1 MPYTIKNI
9 APTIRGIFPHIPHSN
24 NNNVVVAIIQKLCH
38 ICGTAVSCT
47 TPITPIIRNI
57 FAILLPMTLPYATAL
72 CLCIAATIDTV
83 NSGNDVPN
91 AIKVNP
97 STDSWTPQMRANL
110 DADATNKSA
119 PYTMATIPKIDN
131 AKHVKTDNSFFLD
144 NCQSCGSGSLS

>member
-72 CLCIAATIDTV
+72 CLCIAATVDTV

-91 AIKVNP
+91 AINVNP
-97 STDSWTPQMRANL
+97 TTDSFTPHIRANA
-110 DADATNKSA
+110 DADDTNKSA
-119 PYTMATIPKIDN
+119 PYTIVAIPNIDNAPKDKIDN
-131 AKHVKTDNSFFLD
+131 SFLRVKCRFS
-144 NCQSCGSGSLS
+144 GSGSLS